1 GESWNEPQES
11 QERGAL
17 LRLQRAIVIRI
28 KMRECHAQSS
38 GLRRRHRDWIDS
50 VRKKPVDD
58 ADRLR
63 PVKRGGVF
71 ETRNRNQQEQ
81 QRHFIGGL
89 LTVGSPAG
97 ADSTGCAGFPP
108 NCRTHIA
115 IQPAMDTEFREGE
128 WYRSCGRISQ
138 SECEAGTQSRVGRHQ
153 IASEAKNIICLY
165 YLLRR
170 PGRPWHG
177 EPESHSPRVP

>member
-28 KMRECHAQSS
+28 KMRECDAQSS

-89 LTVGSPAG
+89 LTVGY
-97 ADSTGCAGFPP
+97 PP
-108 NCRTHIA
+108 GRTRRVARVSRRIVVH
-115 IQPAMDTEFREGE
+115 
-128 WYRSCGRISQ
+128 ISQ
-138 SECEAGTQSRVGRHQ
+138 FNPQWILSSG
-153 IASEAKNIICLY
+153 K
-165 YLLRR
+165 
-170 PGRPWHG
+170 
-177 EPESHSPRVP
+177 